1 LPLEAFTEK
10 AGKTSIRAAVQI
22 IRKFIMLGY
31 LRSA

>member
-1 LPLEAFTEK
+1 MPLEAFTEK
-10 AGKTSIRAAVQI
+10 AGKTSARAHVQV